1 MFYGT
6 NVYVCRLD
14 NKGRFAVP
22 IFFLTLRGSRKI
34 KTLYFTAEETLCVY
48 LQIPSSG
55 SHKAVNCSFSGKFKI
70 PHVLMEQYDLKPD
83 DEISLRDCDE
93 FFAITK
99 LKYFPIHSPGLKA
112 SLQIQSDS
120 INEHSAAEIQ
130 SITIE
135 NEPKLTAD
143 ELRPFCG
150 LLELTIKNCGLRDIS
165 FLEAMPQIRH
175 LDISGNPIRST
186 RQLSVLKS
194 LETLT
199 AIGCG
204 IGDIDFI
211 KELPAIKELYLDRNS
226 ITNLVPL
233 KNMHDLR
240 VLHFT
245 ENYVNCVSELLPLK
259 SLTEVKFS
267 GNRISK
273 EDREELLLHIILNNH
288 KTTVLWEAAYIKK
301 RKSFMSAYGEEMEIH
316 LLSLLFDLIF
326 VRRIDEVLFEDEHRY
341 TANVTIDT
349 KPLTLA
355 VENVIYSPY
364 SWKRQRTLQW
374 MYRQNAVKVPIVIDY
389 LDSVSPGRPGTMRFF
404 AAGGGFIGP
413 GEHYISDNS
422 QYTEVNFF
430 EQLMPPEAI
439 GMLYHSDFKKV
450 LWEKLRSY
458 KWEKLESAFV
468 NLFPMKEFNT
478 QDIIPA
484 VVERIPPKNICT
496 LYNIAICDDN
506 EACAEL
512 ALEKISDDFVLA
524 VISENYRRTK
534 KAVSRIK
541 DQTMLVCLALCLRHS
556 HFIETLLERITDQNE
571 LFNIAMKSFKVGVSV
586 CSVDYINDLALL
598 EKIAKE
604 SKESQVRVAA
614 IGRISDENV
623 LYELAI
629 KYSDEYTRLTAIEG
643 IQNCKLLGQL
653 LKSEK
658 DQDFKGKLR
667 DRIFELARKS
677 RGDSA
682 MNKLLYEIANSYKG
696 FITQEDAIYLMD
708 DIGLLLKF
716 LGGKNEKKQLWAL
729 RRYSRLRCHGNEI
742 MEDQP
747 LYCRLAE
754 SSFRL
759 LREEAAALIRPGYIK
774 NGVNDMSTSSSLNCG
789 ELP

>member
-6 NVYVCRLD
+6 YVCCLD
-14 NKGRFAVP
+14 NKGRFTVP
-22 IFFLTLRGSRKI
+22 KDFLKSCGDSKKVR
-34 KTLYFTAEETLCVY
+34 TLYFTAEKTLCVY
-48 LQIPSSG
+48 RHMPE
-55 SHKAVNCSFSGKFKI
+55 NCSHRTVALSFFGKAMI
-70 PHVLMEQYDLKPD
+70 PDILLEQYALKSG
-83 DEISLRDCDE
+83 DEILLRDCDD
-93 FFAITK
+93 FFVITK

-112 SLQIQSDS
+112 ALEIDGNL
-120 INEHSAAEIQ
+120 INELDAADVRHIEID
-130 SITIE
+130 
-135 NEPKLTAD
+135 NEPDLATD
-143 ELRPFCG
+143 ELRPFG
-150 LLELTIKNCGLRDIS
+150 GIFQLTLKNCGLRDLS
-165 FLEAMPQIRH
+165 FLEAMPQLRN
-175 LDISGNPIRST
+175 LDISGNYVVNAYP
-186 RQLSVLKS
+186 LSSLKK

-199 AIGCG
+199 AVKCG

-211 KELPAIKELYLDRNS
+211 MELPAIKELYLDSNN

-233 KNMHDLR
+233 KNKYDLR

-245 ENYVNCVSELLPLK
+245 DNYINCVSELLPLK

-267 GNRISK
+267 GNRINK
-273 EDREELLLHIILNNH
+273 EDSQELLIHLILNSH
-288 KTTVLWEAAYIKK
+288 KTTVLSEEAYHKK
-301 RKSFMSAYGEEMEIH
+301 RMMFMSAYGEEMGKH
-316 LLSLLFDLIF
+316 LLSLLLDLIF

-349 KPLTLA
+349 EPLTLA
-355 VENVIYSPY
+355 VENVIHSPY
-364 SWKRQRTLQW
+364 SWIRQRTLHW
-374 MYRQNAVKVPIVIDY
+374 MYRQVATEVPKKIDY
-389 LDSVSPGRPGTMRFF
+389 IDSISPGRPGTLRFS

-458 KWEKLESAFV
+458 KWEKLEIAFV
-468 NLFPMKEFNT
+468 NLFPMEELNT

-484 VVERIPPKNICT
+484 IVERIPLQNICT

-512 ALEKISDDFVLA
+512 ALQKISDDFVLA
-524 VISENYRRTK
+524 VIAENYRMGK

-541 DQTMLVCLALCLRHS
+541 DQTVLVCLALCLRHS
-556 HFIETLLERITDQNE
+556 YFIETLLERITDQNE
-571 LFNIAMKSFKVGVSV
+571 LFNIAMKSFRVGVSIF
-586 CSVDYINDLALL
+586 SVDYINDQALL

-614 IGRISDENV
+614 VGKISDENV

-629 KYSDEYTRLTAIEG
+629 KYSDEYTRSAVIGRL
-643 IQNCKLLGQL
+643 QNFKLLGQIM
-653 LKSEK
+653 KIEK
-658 DQDFKGKLR
+658 DPDFKYKIR
-667 DRIFELARKS
+667 DRIFELARTS
-677 RGDSA
+677 QGDSA

-747 LYCRLAE
+747 LYCHLAE

-759 LREEAAALIRPGYIK
+759 LREEAAALIRPGYNK
-774 NGVNDMSTSSSLNCG
+774 NGVSDMSTSSSSN
-789 ELP
+789 